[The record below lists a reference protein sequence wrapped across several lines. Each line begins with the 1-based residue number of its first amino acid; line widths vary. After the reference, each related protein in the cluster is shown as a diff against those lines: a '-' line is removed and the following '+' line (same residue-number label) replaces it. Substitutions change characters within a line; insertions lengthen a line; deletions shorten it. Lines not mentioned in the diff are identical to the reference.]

1 MTKKERITF
10 LHWNKML
17 KQDNATVVYSER
29 ANTDVNLH
37 VLKNRNQISENDTTS
52 SPERLKYEFFL
63 LICCSTWTLLSNVGL

>member
-1 MTKKERITF
+1 
-10 LHWNKML
+10 ML

-63 LICCSTWTLLSNVGL
+63 LICCST